1 MLTGNTLITEVH
13 VTNLSKIL
21 TSGMHMKNSFALSL
35 FVVILMISPGILLA
49 QDYDYHPYISDSF
62 SFSIGAM
69 HSNNAF
75 TLESDLGDDIGNEID
90 FNDALR
96 VSDDSTFFNGQVRWK
111 FGSTR
116 KWSIAAQYFSNN
128 AKGDALLTED
138 VEWDGLN
145 FKEGSFVNSG
155 VKLQVARL
163 FLGRS
168 YFRNDKSD
176 FGIGVGIHS
185 LKIDAFIE
193 GEVEVNDDTT
203 EFQRGNVDVS
213 QPLPNIGAW
222 YVFSPAKKWLLHS
235 RVDWIGASIGDYD
248 GHMWNLNAGVNYQAF
263 RHIGFD
269 LSWQYFNL
277 NVSVDSDDWTG
288 GADMKY
294 SGPVLAITGQW

>member
-1 MLTGNTLITEVH
+1 
-13 VTNLSKIL
+13 
-21 TSGMHMKNSFALSL
+21 
-35 FVVILMISPGILLA
+35 MISPGILLA

-111 FGSTR
+111 FGSTK

-176 FGIGVGIHS
+176 FGIGIGIHS

-193 GEVEVNDDTT
+193 GEIEIDENTT
-203 EFQRGNVDVS
+203 EFQRGDVDVS

-222 YVFSPAKKWLLHS
+222 YVYSPARKWLLHS

-248 GHMWNLNAGVNYQAF
+248 GHMWNLNFGVNYQAF

-288 GADMKY
+288 GADMTY
-294 SGPVLAITGQW
+294 SGPVLAVTGQW